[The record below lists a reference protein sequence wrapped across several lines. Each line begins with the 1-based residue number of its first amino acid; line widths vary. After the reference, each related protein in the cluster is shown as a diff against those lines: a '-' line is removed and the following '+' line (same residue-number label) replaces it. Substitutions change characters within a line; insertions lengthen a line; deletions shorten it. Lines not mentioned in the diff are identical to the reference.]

1 MTFGTDRRA
10 VDHQPLDGS
19 LDDRMDGLPSGLTPV
34 AVVGTLAEFRSE
46 PTPYDLAALVD
57 FVRTIGP
64 DLLCLDMTL
73 EQWQRRD
80 FGGLP
85 PEYRDALLPLAQQT
99 DIVVVPIGDDAQP
112 GGSTA
117 VDGTTGVPA
126 GPRRWLFDR
135 LRAAV
140 GSLQRGAESPV
151 AVDRGARH
159 WMAELLYHLM
169 DWLSGGSSAHR
180 GPTTSHGAI
189 AHREALAERVAELAG
204 RDTGRRILVVVNARY
219 CHYLRRA
226 LGRHPEVRLVR
237 YADL

>member
-1 MTFGTDRRA
+1 MTFDTDRRA
-10 VDHQPLDGS
+10 TGNQPLDGPI
-19 LDDRMDGLPSGLTPV
+19 DDRMDVTTKGLTPV
-34 AVVGTLAEFRSE
+34 AVVGTLAEFRPE
-46 PTPYDLAALVD
+46 PTPYDLVALVD

-73 EQWQRRD
+73 EQWRLRD

-99 DIVVVPIGDDAQP
+99 DIVVVPIGDDARAD
-112 GGSTA
+112 GLTA
-117 VDGTTGVPA
+117 VDATTSGPA

-140 GSLQRGAESPV
+140 ASLQRGAKSPV

-169 DWLSGGSSAHR
+169 DWLSGAPAMHR
-180 GPTTSHGAI
+180 GSTLHGAI
-189 AHREALAERVAELAG
+189 THREALAERVVELAR

-226 LGRHPEVRLVR
+226 LGRHSEVKLVR
-237 YADL
+237 YAEL